1 MKWKWKWKRPV
12 ACLLAAAM
20 IFTMPGV
27 PASAVE
33 TDVSGVSGNAP
44 AECSCETH
52 CEQGALNPDCPICSA
67 EDADLSACKGTE
79 QATPLMAAA
88 ASTEGT
94 ISGDVTWENQTITT
108 PVRLTGDTTITLK
121 GENTITISDT
131 AELSALEMDYRSLTI
146 QGSGSL
152 TVTVPDRK
160 YGIADSAYSDT
171 AGGKLTIKDGAK
183 ITTNGGQYGLSAKT
197 IVIESGT
204 LNLNSGWGIDTASLT
219 MNGGTLYATG
229 KYGAISNSYGKAR
242 NINSNLTVLYSENQN
257 ANTDDMSVGTAD
269 DTTKEGDVKTIYIAQ
284 MAPRAS
290 LTVGAQQ
297 GTLQESLGRQTATF
311 SVTGSKVKMDTLNVE
326 LEGKP
331 TGLTVEK
338 SADNQTITVT
348 ADSTVKE
355 GRYKLKLT
363 ADSENGFSPAKAT
376 ATATVTVATAPRN
389 PITIKKQAEV
399 VYEKLDGESVAV
411 VDVSASL
418 ESGQSGKIT
427 YQWYVN
433 GKEFQ
438 GTGSGSYKIIL
449 TQSDLTQVEGRNW
462 EYSGQV
468 YCKLSYNKYTVNTDT
483 VAVTVNTCPH
493 AKYTHDGKCQQC
505 GEPCSKDVLFIR
517 NGIPYT
523 FEGDNPDVGFIL
535 FSGGTA
541 YFVRDTNATLKA
553 GNGEPANKMD
563 ITLDL
568 QGHKVKTLDLQNFP
582 YKSVTIKN
590 GTINDIATS
599 APAVLILD
607 SVTTSAGTL
616 DKLFTLTVKGNC
628 VFQHQVNFLGKTQLQ
643 GGTFQGGINAALGEE
658 ALALLADGYAFADA
672 NSNEILNVSNVDIA
686 NRAVKVVAHTDQYQ
700 NGKCACGRI
709 CDHAGK
715 VDSAGYCKFCHA
727 LVEAFET
734 GGKRYTSLETALAAA
749 QDGDTITLR
758 GLWTSRTQ
766 SLSKSAKILY

>member
-1 MKWKWKWKRPV
+1 
-12 ACLLAAAM
+12 
-20 IFTMPGV
+20 
-27 PASAVE
+27 
-33 TDVSGVSGNAP
+33 
-44 AECSCETH
+44 
-52 CEQGALNPDCPICSA
+52 
-67 EDADLSACKGTE
+67 
-79 QATPLMAAA
+79 
-88 ASTEGT
+88 
-94 ISGDVTWENQTITT
+94 
-108 PVRLTGDTTITLK
+108 
-121 GENTITISDT
+121 
-131 AELSALEMDYRSLTI
+131 
-146 QGSGSL
+146 
-152 TVTVPDRK
+152 
-160 YGIADSAYSDT
+160 
-171 AGGKLTIKDGAK
+171 
-183 ITTNGGQYGLSAKT
+183 
-197 IVIESGT
+197 
-204 LNLNSGWGIDTASLT
+204 

-331 TGLTVEK
+331 TGLTAVK
-338 SADNQTITVT
+338 SSDGATITVT

-376 ATATVTVATAPRN
+376 ATATVTVAAAPRN

-468 YCKLSYNKYTVNTDT
+468 YCKLSYNNYTVNTDT

-553 GNGEPANKMD
+553 GNGEPANLAYID
-563 ITLDL
+563 FV
-568 QGHKVKTLDLQNFP
+568 KVQTGVNAK
-582 YKSVTIKN
+582 
-590 GTINDIATS
+590 
-599 APAVLILD
+599 
-607 SVTTSAGTL
+607 AGW
-616 DKLFTLTVKGNC
+616 
-628 VFQHQVNFLGKTQLQ
+628 
-643 GGTFQGGINAALGEE
+643 LGE
-658 ALALLADGYAFADA
+658 
-672 NSNEILNVSNVDIA
+672 NSTEVFGFTDENLN
-686 NRAVKVVAHTDQYQ
+686 Q
-700 NGKCACGRI
+700 GK
-709 CDHAGK
+709 
-715 VDSAGYCKFCHA
+715 
-727 LVEAFET
+727 
-734 GGKRYTSLETALAAA
+734 
-749 QDGDTITLR
+749 
-758 GLWTSRTQ
+758 
-766 SLSKSAKILY
+766 